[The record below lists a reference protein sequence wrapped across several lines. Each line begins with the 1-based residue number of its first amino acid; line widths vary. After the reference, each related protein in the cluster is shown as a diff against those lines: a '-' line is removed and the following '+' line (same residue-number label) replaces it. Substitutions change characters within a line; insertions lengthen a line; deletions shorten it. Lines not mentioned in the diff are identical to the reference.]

1 MKKVILPSY
10 THIIENNKN
19 LPSSKINAI
28 NGIDLKELSTVI
40 FSAKQWINFEFE
52 VKKKFNTL
60 IYWV

>member
-1 MKKVILPSY
+1 ML
-10 THIIENNKN
+10 ENNKN

-60 IYWV
+60 IY